1 LTVSQKVALSLLI
14 SVVLVGGF
22 SVLAF
27 TGFFNLVET
36 RFYNPSIT
44 KSLDR
49 EVRRDAETIQAFLDE
64 LQEGFAAAMEDGPVK
79 RSFLPNQT
87 TQDIFE
93 RTRLY
98 GILMES
104 QKGLQSV
111 RFVDVGGMRLHFS
124 TDPEDIQS
132 QANDT
137 ITYKNYEETA
147 SYVPY
152 GELSVASG
160 GNPKITLDQ
169 RNDRIVFSFPFY
181 DSMEIYRG
189 TALYSLSI
197 RAVAERLIVEGRI
210 KIGEDLSV
218 ISVPPG
224 VVSGLPSTGRDAIIP
239 VISSVWR
246 ENLFSLTALDSQS
259 SSSAL
264 ALVSAKTEKGLIV
277 GRVVDAALFAFPQ
290 VMKMI
295 LLASIFLTVFLTIF
309 LAFNLRPDTLTVIQN
324 RLKGLQL
331 SLIREYYERK
341 GEMDWNHWYHELEL
355 RREDVRSELKRG
367 VKGKPPALLEDIDSL
382 IDKSW
387 DEILTAIGGKRE
399 TRLAIDED
407 KLQNILHRMLLARG
421 DSPVLPGGGPA
432 AADQVLNVPATRG
445 AAPGATSVR
454 AAGPAGADA
463 AAAPEVPQARSEEPE
478 EIETLEE
485 MEEPEDME
493 ELSGEEEPET
503 AATEEVPE
511 AEDAEPAV
519 AAELPGEEEPE
530 APAEPAAVEE
540 VPEAE
545 EAEPAD
551 LEELPEAEDAEPA
564 VAAELPGEEEPEV
577 PAEPA
582 AAEEVPETEEAEPAD
597 LEELS
602 GAEEQ
607 QYLSGGEEADEVEDL
622 SEVEDIDEEP
632 DNIKILSDTEDLTD
646 SKPPVPF
653 KPPASPKSN
662 IQLVFGE
669 DDIPTIVESSGLEL
683 VDDMDIPGPAGGGE
697 PDFVEELEELEEL
710 ETAPAPVSFPLSEAD
725 MASRIEFGSSG
736 KEEEGEELEE
746 EIEIVSPFADMYSKF
761 DDKETFR
768 DDEEDT
774 GTIKTSGRLEEL
786 NADYSMSMV
795 YKPFQYQDKGEPQEL
810 KSAGPG
816 IITQKNGIHYVDKKV
831 KTPDDETFKTLDPG
845 LKNLVDSVIGKK

>member
-1 LTVSQKVALSLLI
+1 LTVSQKVTLSLLI
-14 SVVLVGGF
+14 SVVLVAGF

-49 EVRRDAETIQAFLDE
+49 EVLRDAETIQDFLDE
-64 LQEGFAAAMEDGPVK
+64 LQERFAATMEDDAVK
-79 RSFLPNQT
+79 RSFLPNQAA
-87 TQDIFE
+87 QDIFE

-98 GILMES
+98 GILVES

-111 RFVDVGGMRLHFS
+111 RFVDAGGIRLHFS
-124 TDPEDIQS
+124 TDPGDIQS
-132 QANDT
+132 QSSDT
-137 ITYKNYEETA
+137 VSYKNYEETLP
-147 SYVPY
+147 SVPY
-152 GELSVASG
+152 GELSAASG

-169 RNDRIVFSFPFY
+169 QNDRIVFSFPFY

-210 KIGEDLSV
+210 KIGEDLSI

-224 VVSGLPSTGRDAIIP
+224 MVSGLPNTGRDAIIP
-239 VISSVWR
+239 IISSIWQ

-259 SSSAL
+259 SSSTL
-264 ALVSAKTEKGLIV
+264 TLVSAKTDKGLIV

-290 VMKMI
+290 AMKVI
-295 LLASIFLTVFLTIF
+295 LLAAIFLTVFLTIF
-309 LAFNLRPDTLTVIQN
+309 LAFNLRPDTMTVIQN

-367 VKGKPPALLEDIDSL
+367 VREKTPALLEDIDSL

-407 KLQNILHRMLLARG
+407 KLQNILNRILLARG

-432 AADQVLNVPATRG
+432 AANQVLNALATT
-445 AAPGATSVR
+445 APG
-454 AAGPAGADA
+454 P
-463 AAAPEVPQARSEEPE
+463 AAPEAPPAAGGSEEPE
-478 EIETLEE
+478 EIETLEDV
-485 MEEPEDME
+485 EELGDIE

-503 AATEEVPE
+503 V
-511 AEDAEPAV
+511 AV
-519 AAELPGEEEPE
+519 T
-530 APAEPAAVEE
+530 
-540 VPEAE
+540 
-545 EAEPAD
+545 
-551 LEELPEAEDAEPA
+551 ELPEAEKPEPLA
-564 VAAELPGEEEPEV
+564 VTEELPEPEEPE
-577 PAEPA
+577 PAAVIEELPEPEEPEPA
-582 AAEEVPETEEAEPAD
+582 ALTEELPEPEEPEPAAVTEELPESEEPEPAAVTEELTEPEEPEPAD

-602 GAEEQ
+602 GAEEPE
-607 QYLSGGEEADEVEDL
+607 YLEGLPGAEEPDDLEDL
-622 SEVEDIDEEP
+622 SEVEDIDEADYGGEL
-632 DNIKILSDTEDLTD
+632 DNIKILSDTEELTD
-646 SKPPVPF
+646 SELSVPF
-653 KPPASPKSN
+653 RPPAPPKSN
-662 IQLVFGE
+662 IQLVFGD

-683 VDDMDIPGPAGGGE
+683 VDDMDMPGPADDGE
-697 PDFVEELEELEEL
+697 PDSGEVEELEELEEL
-710 ETAPAPVSFPLSEAD
+710 ETTPAPVSPPLSEPD
-725 MASRIEFGSSG
+725 LASRIEFGSSG
-736 KEEEGEELEE
+736 EEEDGEELEE
-746 EIEIVSPFADMYSKF
+746 EIEIVSPFADIRSKF
-761 DDKETFR
+761 DDEETFNA
-768 DDEEDT
+768 DEEDT
-774 GTIKTSGRLEEL
+774 GPIKTSGRLEEL
-786 NADYSMSMV
+786 NADYSMSLV
-795 YKPFQYQDKGEPQEL
+795 YKPFQYQDEGEPQEL

-816 IITQKNGIHYVDKKV
+816 IITQKNGINYVDKKV
-831 KTPDDETFKTLDPG
+831 KTPDDETFKSLDPG